1 MTLEGFQNYL
11 KELEKEFQELYS
23 KVAPRAAG
31 SIAVRLFERNF
42 ENEGFFGKRWKTVK
56 RLRKTKK
63 GSDKNRR
70 GVKGSSGK
78 TETRRKILAGKTGD
92 LRRSISFKADD
103 SGETTIFTNPESFES
118 KEPYGRVHNEG
129 LRAGRGKGFTMP
141 KRQFAGDHPELRK
154 AIIMEIEKKIK
165 EIVNK

>member
-31 SIAVRLFERNF
+31 SIAVRLFKRNF

-70 GVKGSSGK
+70 GVKGVQVK
-78 TETRRKILAGKTGD
+78 QKHAEKYWQAK
-92 LRRSISFKADD
+92 
-103 SGETTIFTNPESFES
+103 
-118 KEPYGRVHNEG
+118 
-129 LRAGRGKGFTMP
+129 
-141 KRQFAGDHPELRK
+141 Q
-154 AIIMEIEKKIK
+154 AI
-165 EIVNK
+165 